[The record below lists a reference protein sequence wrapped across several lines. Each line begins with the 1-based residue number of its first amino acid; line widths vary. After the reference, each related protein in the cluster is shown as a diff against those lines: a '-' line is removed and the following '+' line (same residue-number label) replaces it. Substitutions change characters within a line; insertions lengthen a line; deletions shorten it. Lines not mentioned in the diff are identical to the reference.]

1 MITFKQFLAEASLLE
16 GGKATAEHGT
26 SRANKADVIA
36 GLKFVSKT
44 IGLSYDHLV
53 AHLLGSTK
61 QTLEGTKKDSGDLDI
76 AMKDDENRAEYEK
89 KMTAAV
95 GFPPRKTGANV
106 LSYAVPVGGDKRVQ
120 VDLMF
125 VPDVEWAKF
134 SYHSEPGSKF
144 KGSIRNLLI
153 YALVLNT
160 MEKGK
165 DLRIKDADGNDVVRA
180 SRSFQLDTGV
190 HRTFKVAPMRKDG
203 KGRTKSAVKTTPDEV
218 EKVARE
224 LGSKETFSKE
234 EDIIRDPG
242 RFAKMLLGP
251 KGTAEMLKTSAE
263 NLIAT
268 IKKMRDD
275 HKQIFKDA
283 LADINRQKLFDG
295 DDASQAKF
303 KEMTG
308 LE

>member
-1 MITFKQFLAEASLLE
+1 MITFKQFLAE

-26 SRANKADVIA
+26 SRATKHDIVAA
-36 GLKFVSKT
+36 LKFVSKHT
-44 IGLSYDHLV
+44 GLSVQHLED
-53 AHLLGSTK
+53 HLLGSTA
-61 QTLEGTKKDSGDLDI
+61 QTLAGQKKDSGDIDI
-76 AMKDDENRAEYEK
+76 AMHSDEKREQYEK
-89 KMTAAV
+89 SMTDAV

-160 MEKGK
+160 MEKDK
-165 DLRIKDADGNDVVRA
+165 DMRIKDDEGNDIARA

-218 EKVARE
+218 EKVA
-224 LGSKETFSKE
+224 KEHGFKGKFSKE
-234 EDIIRDPG
+234 EDVIRDPG
-242 RFAKMLLGP
+242 RFAKMLLGAN
-251 KGTAEMLKTSAE
+251 GTAEELKTSAE
-263 NLIAT
+263 NLIGT
-268 IKKMRDD
+268 IKKKRTD

-283 LADINRQKLFDG
+283 LADIHRQKLFAEDPE
-295 DDASQAKF
+295 AEKRF

>member
-1 MITFKQFLAEASLLE
+1 VITFKEFLSESRLHE

-26 SRANKADVIA
+26 TRANKADVVA
-36 GLKFVSKT
+36 ALKFVSKT

-61 QTLEGTKKDSGDLDI
+61 QTLDGQKKDSGDLDI
-76 AMKDDENRAEYEK
+76 AMIDDDNRAEYEK

-106 LSYAVPVGGDKRVQ
+106 LSYAVPTTGEKRVQ

-165 DLRIKDADGNDVVRA
+165 DMRIKDDEGNDIARA

-190 HRTFKVAPMRKDG
+190 HRVFKVAPMRKDG
-203 KGRTKSAVKTTPDEV
+203 KGRTKSAVKTTADEV
-218 EKVARE
+218 EKVAKE
-224 LGSKETFSKE
+224 MGSKETFSKE
-234 EDIIRDPG
+234 EDVIRDPG
-242 RFAKMLLGP
+242 RFAKMLLGS

-263 NLIAT
+263 NLIVT
-268 IKKMRDD
+268 IKKMRTD
-275 HKQIFKDA
+275 HAQIFKDA
-283 LADINRQKLFDG
+283 LADIKRQKLWDG
-295 DDASQAKF
+295 DPESEARY
-303 KEMTG
+303 KELTG